1 MPNTHTPSL
10 TRPKV
15 SKNQQKQQCRATK
28 TSEKKNE
35 SEKISKVIL
44 QKKSKGSLKRQ
55 EIIDRK
61 IDSKKKQT
69 LIRKTH
75 DDRKKPKKKEFKRC
89 PSSKKRLN
97 LIIAKKMFGDTRTG
111 SSRKQQTGKKLES
124 QIIKQREKLKKKK
137 SKKKKSPKKK

>member
-1 MPNTHTPSL
+1 MAAKTKTA
-10 TRPKV
+10 
-15 SKNQQKQQCRATK
+15 SKNCGSGKLWGKDQGG
-28 TSEKKNE
+28 
-35 SEKISKVIL
+35 SKL

-55 EIIDRK
+55 EIIDSK
-61 IDSKKKQT
+61 IDSKKKQF

-75 DDRKKPKKKEFKRC
+75 DRKKEKFKRC

-97 LIIAKKMFGDTRTG
+97 LIMAKKMFGDTRSG

-137 SKKKKSPKKK
+137 KKKKSQKKKVNKKDKM